1 MIKPDITP
9 EAIDRLIESI
19 KVSAVDTYLDA
30 IAALR
35 TQAAR
40 ISELEAMV
48 PPQVRME
55 EIGDGDWQDI
65 GPQTLLEARNEA
77 LRDAAKAIEFKYNDA
92 DTDQNGDPKLSWA
105 HEEILALI
113 KDPTT

>member
-40 ISELEAMV
+40 VAELEAELARFREERSFVIGWNDGFSHGVREAAEVCDKENERCLALASIRV
-48 PPQVRME
+48 PAMSV
-55 EIGDGDWQDI
+55 EIK
-65 GPQTLLEARNEA
+65 
-77 LRDAAKAIEFKYNDA
+77 KA
-92 DTDQNGDPKLSWA
+92 
-105 HEEILALI
+105 ILALI
-113 KDPTT
+113 KEPTT